1 MATPAPPRPIANG
14 PVSGGPS
21 TPRPQD
27 WSRTG
32 EPGAAFSGIGR
43 GRRGSGGRGGRGGRG
58 GGRGG
63 RGGGSGAPKPADT
76 AADTSAPPPPPSSTQ
91 PTKPTPPKLTPTQK
105 QPSTTSPVTPTSAK
119 AKSSS
124 RRSSRNSPAANP
136 PTPSTDVPPTP
147 TTASRTSNR
156 RQRPQNQSKA
166 PKDVPKI
173 NAPPAASERPSR
185 QRNRPATLNAP
196 PKAAS
201 PSPGNTNHLDVRHDI
216 DALVERVR
224 ASAMAEARPTTP
236 GSHIDWAGDE
246 DDTLP
251 DLDDWGVKPQPPS
264 EPQDS
269 AISPIIV
276 EGLTPL
282 PDLVS
287 KPSFAEHDG
296 LSPSMASVYPPSSGS
311 PQQMD
316 SDLSEESKKEDEV
329 SLKEADAAAVS
340 VPPSHDVPTVSETEF
355 LQPKPSVPVVDTP
368 RAPLHPSLPPKPAS
382 SVVSVNPRRGATP
395 MRNPTPPKNNKNG
408 ITSKPAEQPKPIEQS
423 KPTEQSNAT
432 ETSITTENSKPD
444 LDQSLH
450 APSQPKPP
458 LLVVDPPKPG
468 LEASMHAPKPGEPT
482 SAPSDIT
489 TYAASRN
496 GPHAHNPTH
505 NRNLTVGRQPPI
517 QHPSPM
523 RLNPRNARSGASTPR
538 RGYAQDGYH
547 ARTHSS
553 PPTVDNHRPHHASRP
568 ILTGDAIS
576 RLVKTIGG
584 TSPRST
590 VVAAPKE

>member
-1 MATPAPPRPIANG
+1 MATPAPPHPIANG

-21 TPRPQD
+21 TPRPRN
-27 WSRTG
+27 WSRNG
-32 EPGAAFSGIGR
+32 EPGSAFSGIGR
-43 GRRGSGGRGGRGGRG
+43 GRRGNGGRGGRGGRG

-63 RGGGSGAPKPADT
+63 RGGGGGAPKPADT
-76 AADTSAPPPPPSSTQ
+76 PADPSPAPPSSTQ
-91 PTKPTPPKLTPTQK
+91 PTKPIPSKLTPTQK

-147 TTASRTSNR
+147 TSASRTSNR
-156 RQRPQNQSKA
+156 RHRPQNQPKA

-185 QRNRPATLNAP
+185 QRNRPAPLNAP

-201 PSPGNTNHLDVRHDI
+201 PSPSNTNHRPDI

-251 DLDDWGVKPQPPS
+251 DLDDWGVKPKLPS
-264 EPQDS
+264 EPHDS

-287 KPSFAEHDG
+287 KPSFTEHDG

-311 PQQMD
+311 PRQMD
-316 SDLSEESKKEDEV
+316 TALPEESNKEEEA
-329 SLKEADAAAVS
+329 SLKETDAAAVS
-340 VPPSHDVPTVSETEF
+340 VPPSLDVPIVSETEF

-368 RAPLHPSLPPKPAS
+368 RAPLHPSLPPKPVS
-382 SVVSVNPRRGATP
+382 SVLSVNPRRSSAP
-395 MRNPTPPKNNKNG
+395 MRNSRPPKNNKNG
-408 ITSKPAEQPKPIEQS
+408 LSSNPAAQPKLIEQS
-423 KPTEQSNAT
+423 KPTEQLNAT
-432 ETSITTENSKPD
+432 ETSIPTENSKPD
-444 LDQSLH
+444 LDQSL
-450 APSQPKPP
+450 QPKP

-468 LEASMHAPKPGEPT
+468 LEASMHAPKPGEPI

-496 GPHAHNPTH
+496 GPHAFNPAH
-505 NRNLTVGRQPPI
+505 SRNFTIGRQPPI
-517 QHPSPM
+517 QHPSPLH
-523 RLNPRNARSGASTPR
+523 LNPRNARSGASTPR
-538 RGYAQDGYH
+538 RGFVQDGYH

-553 PPTVDNHRPHHASRP
+553 PPTVDNHRPHHTSRP
-568 ILTGDAIS
+568 VLTGDAIS
-576 RLVKTIGG
+576 RLAKTIGRS
-584 TSPRST
+584 SPRSMA
-590 VVAAPKE
+590 VAAPKE

>member
-14 PVSGGPS
+14 PISGGPS
-21 TPRPQD
+21 TSRPRD

-32 EPGAAFSGIGR
+32 EPGSAFSGIGR
-43 GRRGSGGRGGRGGRG
+43 GRRGNGGRGGRGGRG

-63 RGGGSGAPKPADT
+63 RGSGGGAPKPADT
-76 AADTSAPPPPPSSTQ
+76 PADVSAPPPPSTQ

-105 QPSTTSPVTPTSAK
+105 QSSTTSPVTPTSAK

-173 NAPPAASERPSR
+173 NAPPTASERPSR
-185 QRNRPATLNAP
+185 QRNRPAPPNAT

-201 PSPGNTNHLDVRHDI
+201 PSPSNTNHRPDI

-251 DLDDWGVKPQPPS
+251 DLDDWGVKPKLPS

-296 LSPSMASVYPPSSGS
+296 LSPSMASIYPPSSGS
-311 PQQMD
+311 PPPVD
-316 SDLSEESKKEDEV
+316 GALPEESKKEEEV

-340 VPPSHDVPTVSETEF
+340 VPSSLDVPTVSETEF
-355 LQPKPSVPVVDTP
+355 LQPKPSVPVDTP
-368 RAPLHPSLPPKPAS
+368 RAPLHPSLPPKPVS
-382 SVVSVNPRRGATP
+382 SVVSVNPRRGTTP
-395 MRNPTPPKNNKNG
+395 RKNNKNG
-408 ITSKPAEQPKPIEQS
+408 IASKPAEQTKPIEQS
-423 KPTEQSNAT
+423 KPTEQLNAT
-432 ETSITTENSKPD
+432 ETSITTENSKPA
-444 LDQSLH
+444 LDHSSH
-450 APSQPKPP
+450 APSQPKP

-468 LEASMHAPKPGEPT
+468 LEASIHAPKPGEPI

-489 TYAASRN
+489 TYAASQN
-496 GPHAHNPTH
+496 GPHAYNPTH
-505 NRNLTVGRQPPI
+505 NRNFTVGRQLPI

-523 RLNPRNARSGASTPR
+523 HLNPRNARSGASTPR
-538 RGYAQDGYH
+538 RGFVQDGYH

-568 ILTGDAIS
+568 VLTGDAIS
-576 RLVKTIGG
+576 RLIKTIGG

>member
-1 MATPAPPRPIANG
+1 
-14 PVSGGPS
+14 
-21 TPRPQD
+21 D

-32 EPGAAFSGIGR
+32 EPGSAFSGIGR

-63 RGGGSGAPKPADT
+63 RGGGGGTPKPADT
-76 AADTSAPPPPPSSTQ
+76 AADTSAPPPPPSTQ
-91 PTKPTPPKLTPTQK
+91 LTKPTPPKLTPTQK

-124 RRSSRNSPAANP
+124 RRSSRNSSAANP

-147 TTASRTSNR
+147 TTASRNSNR
-156 RQRPQNQSKA
+156 RQRPQNQPKA

-185 QRNRPATLNAP
+185 QRNRPAPLNAP

-201 PSPGNTNHLDVRHDI
+201 PSPSNVNHLDVRHNI

-251 DLDDWGVKPQPPS
+251 DLDDWGVKTKLPS
-264 EPQDS
+264 EPEDS

-296 LSPSMASVYPPSSGS
+296 LSPSMASIYPPSSGS
-311 PQQMD
+311 PRQMD
-316 SDLSEESKKEDEV
+316 SALSEESKKEDEV
-329 SLKEADAAAVS
+329 SLNEADVAA
-340 VPPSHDVPTVSETEF
+340 F
-355 LQPKPSVPVVDTP
+355 LQPKPSVLVVDTA

-395 MRNPTPPKNNKNG
+395 MRNRTPPKNNKSG
-408 ITSKPAEQPKPIEQS
+408 ISSKPAEQPKPIEQF
-423 KPTEQSNAT
+423 KPTEQANAT
-432 ETSITTENSKPD
+432 DTSITTENSKSD

-450 APSQPKPP
+450 VPSQPKP

-468 LEASMHAPKPGEPT
+468 LEASIHAPKPGEPT

-496 GPHAHNPTH
+496 GPHAYNPTH
-505 NRNLTVGRQPPI
+505 NRNFTVGRQPPI

-523 RLNPRNARSGASTPR
+523 HLNPRNARSGASTPR
-538 RGYAQDGYH
+538 RGFVQDGYH

>member
-21 TPRPQD
+21 TSRPRD

-32 EPGAAFSGIGR
+32 EPGSAFSGIGR
-43 GRRGSGGRGGRGGRG
+43 GRRGNGGRGGRGGRSGGRGGRGGG
-58 GGRGG
+58 GGTL
-63 RGGGSGAPKPADT
+63 KPADT
-76 AADTSAPPPPPSSTQ
+76 PADASAPPPPSAQ

-119 AKSSS
+119 GKSSS

-156 RQRPQNQSKA
+156 RQRSQNQSKV

-173 NAPPAASERPSR
+173 NAPPPTSERPSR
-185 QRNRPATLNAP
+185 QRSRPAPLNAP

-201 PSPGNTNHLDVRHDI
+201 PSPSNTNHRPDI

-246 DDTLP
+246 DDSLP
-251 DLDDWGVKPQPPS
+251 DLDDWGVKPKFLS

-296 LSPSMASVYPPSSGS
+296 LSPSMASIYPPSSGS
-311 PQQMD
+311 PPQMD
-316 SDLSEESKKEDEV
+316 AELPEESKKEEEV
-329 SLKEADAAAVS
+329 SLKKLTQ
-340 VPPSHDVPTVSETEF
+340 PPSFNLNLAF
-355 LQPKPSVPVVDTP
+355 LLLIRPEHPFTLPYLPNLFRQLYQATRDEALR
-368 RAPLHPSLPPKPAS
+368 RAE
-382 SVVSVNPRRGATP
+382 
-395 MRNPTPPKNNKNG
+395 NNKNG
-408 ITSKPAEQPKPIEQS
+408 SASKPAEQPKPIEQS
-423 KPTEQSNAT
+423 KPTEQTNAT
-432 ETSITTENSKPD
+432 ETSVTTENSKPD
-444 LDQSLH
+444 LEQSLH
-450 APSQPKPP
+450 AQSQPKP

-468 LEASMHAPKPGEPT
+468 LEASIHAPKPGEPI

-496 GPHAHNPTH
+496 GPHAYNPTH
-505 NRNLTVGRQPPI
+505 NRNFTVGRQLSI

-523 RLNPRNARSGASTPR
+523 HLNPRNARSGASTPR
-538 RGYAQDGYH
+538 RGFVQDGYH

-553 PPTVDNHRPHHASRP
+553 PPTVDNHRPHHTSRP
-568 ILTGDAIS
+568 VLTGDALS
-576 RLVKTIGG
+576 RLARTIGG
-584 TSPRST
+584 ISPRST
-590 VVAAPKE
+590 VVAGPKE

>member
-21 TPRPQD
+21 TSRPRD

-32 EPGAAFSGIGR
+32 EPGSAFSGIGR
-43 GRRGSGGRGGRGGRG
+43 GRRGNGGRGGRGGRG

-63 RGGGSGAPKPADT
+63 RGGGGTPKTADT
-76 AADTSAPPPPPSSTQ
+76 TADTSAPPPSPSTQ
-91 PTKPTPPKLTPTQK
+91 PTKPTPPKLTLTQK

-124 RRSSRNSPAANP
+124 RRPSRNSPAGNP

-173 NAPPAASERPSR
+173 NAPPAASERLSR
-185 QRNRPATLNAP
+185 QRNRPAPLNAP

-201 PSPGNTNHLDVRHDI
+201 PSPGNTNHLDVRHNI

-251 DLDDWGVKPQPPS
+251 DLDDWGVTPKPPS

-296 LSPSMASVYPPSSGS
+296 LSPSMASIYPPSSSS
-311 PQQMD
+311 PQHMD
-316 SDLSEESKKEDEV
+316 SALPEESKKDEEV
-329 SLKEADAAAVS
+329 SLKEADAAA
-340 VPPSHDVPTVSETEF
+340 
-355 LQPKPSVPVVDTP
+355 
-368 RAPLHPSLPPKPAS
+368 
-382 SVVSVNPRRGATP
+382 
-395 MRNPTPPKNNKNG
+395 
-408 ITSKPAEQPKPIEQS
+408 
-423 KPTEQSNAT
+423 
-432 ETSITTENSKPD
+432 
-444 LDQSLH
+444 
-450 APSQPKPP
+450 
-458 LLVVDPPKPG
+458 
-468 LEASMHAPKPGEPT
+468 
-482 SAPSDIT
+482 
-489 TYAASRN
+489 
-496 GPHAHNPTH
+496 
-505 NRNLTVGRQPPI
+505 
-517 QHPSPM
+517 
-523 RLNPRNARSGASTPR
+523 RSCC
-538 RGYAQDGYH
+538 
-547 ARTHSS
+547 
-553 PPTVDNHRPHHASRP
+553 
-568 ILTGDAIS
+568 
-576 RLVKTIGG
+576 
-584 TSPRST
+584 
-590 VVAAPKE
+590 